1 MLQKKGVKSGPILQP
16 DDLLSDPQLLHREFI
31 IETEHPT
38 GGKVKHP
45 GVPWHIDNLKSLLN
59 PAPLLGEHT
68 QEILANVLHLSSKE
82 IEELEEKNIFN

>member
-1 MLQKKGVKSGPILQP
+1 MLQKKRIKSGPILQP

-59 PAPLLGEHT
+59 PSPLLGEHT
-68 QEILANVLHLSSKE
+68 QEILASVLHLSSKE